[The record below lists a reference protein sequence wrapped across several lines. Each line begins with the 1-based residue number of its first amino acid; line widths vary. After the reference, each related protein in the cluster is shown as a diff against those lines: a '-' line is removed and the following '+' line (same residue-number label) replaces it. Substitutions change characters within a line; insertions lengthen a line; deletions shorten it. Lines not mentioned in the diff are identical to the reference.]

1 EDLAMVHGP
10 IPTDGQFVVGQSGDF
25 SRGVVNV
32 SVSYCSGERAA
43 GEGETLAL
51 HASLLS
57 MRACSPC
64 ELALAARSPVKGF
77 PGVEFPPRHRKVKTK
92 AKCLSAKR
100 ARRGCA
106 RADTHLHKQYA
117 SLLPS
122 KLHKPGG
129 GGELGEGF
137 STASTTSSLLFSSK
151 KQGLMQNPAIST
163 TRSQRL
169 EQRRPTELQFKAS
182 LSCRREQ
189 HLCLSAR
196 LPPRIP
202 VKALKPELCGEL
214 IDGPRN
220 QELNDTKKESGERKL
235 REREKG
241 GKSVQEDSFL
251 LTHWGNPAALHP
263 RFQVNEPLRSRPRV
277 WEPGLGCE
285 CNAAKVALS
294 TLYVSLFFSDPAMTA
309 KCSKT

>member
-1 EDLAMVHGP
+1 
-10 IPTDGQFVVGQSGDF
+10 
-25 SRGVVNV
+25 
-32 SVSYCSGERAA
+32 
-43 GEGETLAL
+43 
-51 HASLLS
+51 
-57 MRACSPC
+57 MRACSRGKKPG
-64 ELALAARSPVKGF
+64 EGF
-77 PGVEFPPRHRKVKTK
+77 PG
-92 AKCLSAKR
+92 

-122 KLHKPGG
+122 KLHKPGGG

-182 LSCRREQ
+182 LSCRRE

-309 KCSKT
+309 KFYRQHIKSKTMTANGSD

>member
-1 EDLAMVHGP
+1 QQLLGLSGFPPCATAAAEEPFWGLMHSTAGGAKPREDLAMVHGP
-10 IPTDGQFVVGQSGDF
+10 IPTEGQA
-25 SRGVVNV
+25 RGRQ
-32 SVSYCSGERAA
+32 ER
-43 GEGETLAL
+43 ERR
-51 HASLLS
+51 LLS
-57 MRACSPC
+57 MRACSRGKKPG
-64 ELALAARSPVKGF
+64 EGF
-77 PGVEFPPRHRKVKTK
+77 PG
-92 AKCLSAKR
+92 
-100 ARRGCA
+100 ARRECA

-122 KLHKPGG
+122 KLHKQGG
-129 GGELGEGF
+129 GG
-137 STASTTSSLLFSSK
+137 
-151 KQGLMQNPAIST
+151 NI
-163 TRSQRL
+163 RSQRL
-169 EQRRPTELQFKAS
+169 EQRRPTELRFKAS

-214 IDGPRN
+214 IAGPRN

-241 GKSVQEDSFL
+241 GKSVQEQEDSFL
-251 LTHWGNPAALHP
+251 LTHSDNPAALHP

-294 TLYVSLFFSDPAMTA
+294 TLSVSLFFSDPAMTA